1 MIVHGTLK
9 RVRTVDCCLSSVVT
23 YVCTVTV
30 TEAPLDIKRRRRI
43 LHMLAS
49 YWPWIIDHDQFENAA
64 KKPMGLFKACSSG
77 AYTGTSEATVV
88 APT

>member
-1 MIVHGTLK
+1 MIVHGTLE
-9 RVRTVDCCLSSVVT
+9 RVRTVDCCLSSAVT

-30 TEAPLDIKRRRRI
+30 TEAPPDIKRI
-43 LHMLAS
+43 LHMLAL
-49 YWPWIIDHDQFENAA
+49 YWIIDHDQFENAA
-64 KKPMGLFKACSSG
+64 KKPMELFNACTSG